1 MARPRPPAARDQTL
15 RQALLD
21 ALRAGPATAR
31 DLSGLIGISEK
42 DVPAHLEHLQ
52 RSLRHGAERL
62 VVEPACCTACGYTF
76 SKRRKL
82 TRPSACPNCR
92 AQRIEPPVFHV
103 EAVG

>member
-31 DLSGLIGISEK
+31 DLSGLVGISEK
-42 DVPAHLEHLQ
+42 DVPAHLEHLR
-52 RSLRHGAERL
+52 RSLRHSAERL
-62 VVEPACCTACGYTF
+62 AVEPASCSACGYTF
-76 SKRRKL
+76 SDRRKL
-82 TRPSACPNCR
+82 TRPSACPACR

-103 EAVG
+103 EAA